1 MPAEPLLVMDG
12 IIKNYP
18 GVKAVKRGKLELL
31 PGEVHSLIGENGAG
45 KSTLIKILSGAVRQ
59 DDGSIKIAGRER
71 SIKTPQEAFD
81 LGISV
86 IYQEF
91 NLVPGLT
98 AAQNIFLGK
107 ERKQLG
113 FISRKEERHEA
124 RRLIAEIGFDIK
136 PDTICSSLSVAE
148 QQALEIAKSLAADAK
163 IIAMDEPTSALTPA
177 DVEKLFRVIDSL
189 RKKKIGIIYITHRLD
204 EVFRISD
211 RVTVMRDGEWIGT
224 YKTSEIKRAKMIE
237 LMVGRPIEKEYP
249 PRKPKIGD
257 ERFIVKDLKGHT
269 KKHPVSFSVRCGEVL
284 GITGLVGSGKTE
296 IARMIFGADPMHS
309 GNIFL
314 DGAKLS
320 IQSPI
325 EAISAGICLLTEN
338 RKEEGLV
345 LGMTARENFSLPNL
359 KRRLSQGMFVNRKK
373 ESERF
378 EIQRKNL
385 KIKTSGPGQITRTLS
400 GGNQQK
406 IVLAKWLETESKV
419 IIFDEPTRGI
429 DVGARYEIYGLINE
443 LAADGKSIV
452 FISSDFSEILG
463 MSDRI
468 IVMSEGAM
476 SGEIKKVKTAT
487 MKDLMTLSVGN
498 QGKRRERKGKV
509 SEK

>member
-1 MPAEPLLVMDG
+1 
-12 IIKNYP
+12 
-18 GVKAVKRGKLELL
+18 
-31 PGEVHSLIGENGAG
+31 
-45 KSTLIKILSGAVRQ
+45 
-59 DDGSIKIAGRER
+59 
-71 SIKTPQEAFD
+71 
-81 LGISV
+81 
-86 IYQEF
+86 
-91 NLVPGLT
+91 
-98 AAQNIFLGK
+98 
-107 ERKQLG
+107 
-113 FISRKEERHEA
+113 
-124 RRLIAEIGFDIK
+124 
-136 PDTICSSLSVAE
+136 
-148 QQALEIAKSLAADAK
+148 
-163 IIAMDEPTSALTPA
+163 
-177 DVEKLFRVIDSL
+177 
-189 RKKKIGIIYITHRLD
+189 
-204 EVFRISD
+204 
-211 RVTVMRDGEWIGT
+211 
-224 YKTSEIKRAKMIE
+224 
-237 LMVGRPIEKEYP
+237 
-249 PRKPKIGD
+249 
-257 ERFIVKDLKGHT
+257 
-269 KKHPVSFSVRCGEVL
+269 
-284 GITGLVGSGKTE
+284 
-296 IARMIFGADPMHS
+296 MHS